1 LLNGASPDPSQPP
14 REPDAV
20 AQLQLTQAL
29 QRAQYAIAWERA
41 WPGIAR
47 VLSVVGLFLVAS
59 WAGLWLGL
67 PFLARAMGVGLFALA
82 AVAALFPFTRF
93 RWPTR
98 EEALGRLD
106 RGTGIRHRP
115 ATALTDTLST
125 KDPIAQ
131 ALWQEQ
137 RERTLA
143 SIKRIRAGLPSPR
156 LPIHDPWVL
165 RALVMVMLAAAY
177 FAAGDER
184 AMRIAAAFD
193 WNGVLA
199 PANVRV
205 DAWVTPPA
213 YTGKPPVIL
222 SANRDAA
229 SPDSGAPL
237 PVPSGSTLLV
247 RSSGGTIDVVVG
259 GGVTEVAPG
268 EQAPKGTNERHFKI
282 ASDGTAHVRA
292 PAGQP
297 LWKFAATPDRA
308 PSISLAKDPERQ
320 ARGSLQMSYKLEDDY
335 GVTEARA
342 QFAARNADAAKT
354 SDAKTPDAKTPD
366 TKAPEAKAP
375 EAKDKNKEA
384 DKAGPRPL
392 FEPPQFPLVLPNAR
406 TRNGVGQTV
415 KDLSEDPYAG
425 ADVTLTLTAKDEA
438 GNEGKSEPFNMRLPE
453 RLFTKPLARALIEQ
467 RRVLALDANQNA
479 QVFTALDA
487 LMIAPEL
494 FTPETGHYLGL
505 FSVSRQLE
513 AARTDDALREVV
525 ASLWALAVT
534 IEDGNI
540 SDVDKALRA
549 AQEAL
554 KQALERGASDE
565 EIKKLTDN
573 LRAALDNFLRQLAE
587 QLKNNPQQLARPL
600 DPNTKMLSQ
609 QDLKSMLDRMERMSR
624 SGDKDAA
631 KQLLE
636 QLQQMLENLQMAQPG
651 QGGDDME
658 QALNELGDMIRK
670 QQQLRDKTYKQ
681 GQDTRRDRSRGK
693 QGDQSMDDLQ
703 QDQQGLRD
711 RLKKLQEELAK
722 RGMGPGQRG
731 QQGQQGQR
739 GERGQGQQG
748 QGEQGQGQQG
758 QGGDQGDGEDGLD
771 QADSA
776 MGDATGR
783 LGDGNAD
790 GAVDSQ
796 GRALDALR
804 KGAQSLAEAMQQ
816 GDGDQPGDGPG
827 NPRGRQQGAAN
838 STDPLGRPMRH
849 NEFTDDYTVKIP
861 GEIDVQRVRRIL
873 EELRR
878 RLADPSRPQI
888 ELDYIERLLKDY

>member
-1 LLNGASPDPSQPP
+1 LNGATPDPSA
-14 REPDAV
+14 REPDAI
-20 AQLQLTQAL
+20 AKLQLAQAL
-29 QRAQYAIAWERA
+29 QRAKYAIAWERG
-41 WPGIAR
+41 WPHLAR
-47 VLSVVGLFLVAS
+47 FLTVVGLFLTLS
-59 WAGLWLGL
+59 WAGLWLAL
-67 PFLARAMGVGLFALA
+67 PFVARVVGIGLFALL
-82 AVAALFPFTRF
+82 VLGALFPLIRF

-98 EEALGRLD
+98 EEGLGRLD
-106 RGTGIRHRP
+106 RGTGVRHRP
-115 ATALTDTLST
+115 ATALTDTLAT
-125 KDPIAQ
+125 QDPVTL
-131 ALWQEQ
+131 ALWQAQ

-143 SIKRIRAGLPSPR
+143 SLKRIRAGLPSPR
-156 LPIHDPWVL
+156 LAIHDPWAL
-165 RALVMVMLAAAY
+165 RALVIVMMVATY
-177 FAAGDER
+177 VAAGDER
-184 AMRIAAAFD
+184 TMRVASAFD

-199 PANVRV
+199 PANIRV
-205 DAWVTPPA
+205 DAWVTPPN
-213 YTGKPPVIL
+213 YTGKPPIIL
-222 SANRDAA
+222 SAANKDAA
-229 SPDSGAPL
+229 SADAAPL
-237 PVPSGSTLLV
+237 PVPAGSTLLV

-259 GGVTEVAPG
+259 GGVTEIAPS

-282 ASDGTAHVRA
+282 AADGTAHVRA

-297 LWKFAATPDRA
+297 LWKFAATPDR
-308 PSISLAKDPERQ
+308 PPVISLAKDPERQ

-342 QFAARNADAAKT
+342 QFAARAGEVKESGRDVVR
-354 SDAKTPDAKTPD
+354 DL
-366 TKAPEAKAP
+366 TKSAE
-375 EAKDKNKEA
+375 
-384 DKAGPRPL
+384 PRPL
-392 FEPPQFPLVLPNAR
+392 FEAPQFPLVLPNAR

-467 RRVLALDANQNA
+467 RRILALDANQNA
-479 QVFTALDA
+479 QVYAALDA

-494 FTPETGHYLGL
+494 FAPEAGYYLGL
-505 FSVSRQLE
+505 YSVSRQLE
-513 AARTDDALREVV
+513 AARTDAAMREVV

-540 SDVDKALRA
+540 TDVDKALRA
-549 AQEAL
+549 AQDAL
-554 KQALERGASDE
+554 KQALERGATDE

-587 QLKNNPQQLARPL
+587 QQRNNPQQLARPL

-609 QDLKSMLDRMERMSR
+609 QDLKNMLDRMERMSK
-624 SGDKDAA
+624 SGDKEAA

-651 QGGDDME
+651 QSGDNEME

-670 QQQLRDKTYKQ
+670 QQQLRDKTFKQ
-681 GQDTRRDRSRGK
+681 GQDSRRDRMRGK
-693 QGDQSMDDLQ
+693 QGEQGMSDLQ
-703 QDQQGLRD
+703 QDQQALRD

-731 QQGQQGQR
+731 EKGQK
-739 GERGQGQQG
+739 GEQGQQG
-748 QGEQGQGQQG
+748 QGQEG

-776 MGDATGR
+776 MGDASGR
-783 LGDGNAD
+783 LGEGNAD

-816 GDGDQPGDGPG
+816 GGDGDQASDGPG
-827 NPRGRQQGAAN
+827 NAKGRQQGAN
-838 STDPLGRPMRH
+838 GSTDPLGRPLRGR
-849 NEFTDDYTVKIP
+849 ELGDDLTVKIP

-878 RLADPSRPQI
+878 RLADPARPQI
-888 ELDYIERLLKDY
+888 DLDYIERLLKDY

>member
-1 LLNGASPDPSQPP
+1 LNGASPDPSQPP

-20 AQLQLTQAL
+20 ARLHLTQAL
-29 QRAQYAIAWERA
+29 QRAQYAIAWERV
-41 WPGIAR
+41 WPGLAR
-47 VLSVVGLFLVAS
+47 ILSVGGLFLVAS
-59 WAGLWLGL
+59 WAGLWLAL
-67 PFLARAMGVGLFALA
+67 PFAGRAIGIGLFVLAALA
-82 AVAALFPFTRF
+82 AFYPFAKF

-98 EEALGRLD
+98 EEALSRLD

-115 ATALTDTLST
+115 ATALTDTLQT
-125 KDPIAQ
+125 QDPIAQ
-131 ALWQEQ
+131 ALWREQ

-156 LPIHDPWVL
+156 LPIHDPWAL
-165 RALVMVMLAAAY
+165 RALVMVMLVAAY

-184 AMRIAAAFD
+184 MLRIAAAFD

-205 DAWVTPPA
+205 DAWVTPPN

-222 SANRDAA
+222 SNRDPAA
-229 SPDSGAPL
+229 PDSGAPL
-237 PVPSGSTLLV
+237 PVPAGSTLLV

-259 GGVTEVAPG
+259 GGVTEVAPS

-282 ASDGTAHVRA
+282 AADGTAHVRA

-297 LWKFAATPDRA
+297 LWRFAATPDRA

-342 QFAARNADAAKT
+342 QFVARSADAVKE
-354 SDAKTPDAKTPD
+354 SGK
-366 TKAPEAKAP
+366 EVS
-375 EAKDKNKEA
+375 KEA
-384 DKAGPRPL
+384 SDKTAPRPL

-494 FTPETGHYLGL
+494 FTPEAGHYLGL
-505 FSVSRQLE
+505 YSVARQLE
-513 AARTDDALREVV
+513 AARTDDAMREVV

-554 KQALERGASDE
+554 KQALERGATDE

-587 QLKNNPQQLARPL
+587 QFRNNPQQLARPL
-600 DPNTKMLSQ
+600 DPNTKTLSQ
-609 QDLKSMLDRMERMSR
+609 QDLKSMLDRLERMSR
-624 SGDKDAA
+624 SGDKEAA

-681 GQDTRRDRSRGK
+681 GQDSRRDRQRGK
-693 QGDQSMDDLQ
+693 QGDQSMGDLQ

-739 GERGQGQQG
+739 GEKGQ
-748 QGEQGQGQQG
+748 QGQGQQG
-758 QGGDQGDGEDGLD
+758 QGGDPGDGDGEDGLE

-783 LGDGNAD
+783 LGEGNAD
-790 GAVDSQ
+790 SAVDSQ
-796 GRALDALR
+796 GRALEALR

-827 NPRGRQQGAAN
+827 NPRGRQQGAQN

>member
-1 LLNGASPDPSQPP
+1 MNGVNPDPKEPA
-14 REPDAV
+14 REPDAI
-20 AQLQLTQAL
+20 ARLQLTQAL
-29 QRAQYAIAWERA
+29 QRAQYAIAWERG
-41 WPGIAR
+41 WPILAR
-47 VLSVVGLFLVAS
+47 LLTVIGLFLVVS
-59 WAGLWLGL
+59 WAGLWLAL
-67 PFLARAMGVGLFALA
+67 PFLARVVGIALFAALA
-82 AVAALFPFTRF
+82 LGALFPLLRY

-98 EEALGRLD
+98 EEGLSRLD

-115 ATALTDTLST
+115 ATALTDTLAS
-125 KDPIAQ
+125 KDPFAL

-156 LPIHDPWVL
+156 LPIHDPWAL
-165 RALVMVMLAAAY
+165 RALVMVMVAAAY

-184 AMRIAAAFD
+184 TMRIAAAFD

-205 DAWVTPPA
+205 DAWVTPPV
-213 YTGKPPVIL
+213 YTSRPPIIL
-222 SANRDAA
+222 SAANKDAGT
-229 SPDSGAPL
+229 PDSGPL
-237 PVPSGSTLLV
+237 AVPAGSTLLV
-247 RSSGGTIDVVVG
+247 RSSGGSIDVVVG
-259 GGVTEVAPG
+259 GGVSEIAPS

-282 ASDGTAHVRA
+282 TGDGTAHVRA

-297 LWKFAATPDRA
+297 QWKFAATPDN
-308 PSISLAKDPERQ
+308 PPTISLVKDPERQ

-342 QFAARNADAAKT
+342 SFAARPADAGKDAAREPAKGG
-354 SDAKTPDAKTPD
+354 
-366 TKAPEAKAP
+366 
-375 EAKDKNKEA
+375 
-384 DKAGPRPL
+384 DKAGEKTVEARPL
-392 FEPPQFPLVLPNAR
+392 FPAPQFPLVLPNAR

-438 GNEGKSEPFNMRLPE
+438 GNEGRSEPFNMRLPE

-467 RRVLALDANQNA
+467 RRILALDANQNS
-479 QVFTALDA
+479 QVYAALDA

-494 FTPETGHYLGL
+494 FTPEAGHYLGL
-505 FSVSRQLE
+505 YSVARQLE
-513 AARTDDALREVV
+513 SARTDDAMREVV

-540 SDVDKALRA
+540 TDVDKALRA
-549 AQEAL
+549 AQDAL

-609 QDLKSMLDRMERMSR
+609 QDLKSMLDRLERLSR

-670 QQQLRDKTYKQ
+670 QQQLRDKTFKQ
-681 GQDTRRDRSRGK
+681 GQDSRRDRQRGK
-693 QGDQSMDDLQ
+693 QGEQSMGDLQ

-722 RGMGPGQRG
+722 RGMAPGQRG
-731 QQGQQGQR
+731 DKGQRGEKGQQGQP
-739 GERGQGQQG
+739 
-748 QGEQGQGQQG
+748 
-758 QGGDQGDGEDGLD
+758 GGDQGDGEDGLE
-771 QADSA
+771 QADGA
-776 MGDATGR
+776 MGDASGR
-783 LGDGNAD
+783 LGEGNAD

-796 GRALDALR
+796 GRALEALR

-827 NPRGRQQGAAN
+827 NPNGRQQGARN
-838 STDPLGRPMRH
+838 STDPLGRPQRH
-849 NEFTDDYTVKIP
+849 NEFNDDYSVKIP

-878 RLADPSRPQI
+878 RLADPARPQI